1 MNRWVS
7 GALRVEVI
15 GECVG
20 EWGPVN
26 GICLWCSICLGH
38 PKASIGVLVT
48 GLVMGLRELGVWV
61 VILSRVVGW

>member
-20 EWGPVN
+20 EWVGSQWYLSGSSQPSIVARCW
-26 GICLWCSICLGH
+26 GDDGSRHTRVGLW
-38 PKASIGVLVT
+38 LVR
-48 GLVMGLRELGVWV
+48 LWV
-61 VILSRVVGW
+61 